1 MLPKSKQELRSI
13 LLPMI
18 NFRQDDKKFNYR
30 ISGILHREGKIL
42 FHKYINGKSWML
54 PGGRAEF
61 LEDSKETLQREFQE
75 ELNCVINVN
84 SLKYVVENFFKY
96 NQLDYHELEFIYHIE
111 LQDGTIPSDDFEVV
125 EFGVTYLFKWISI
138 EDLKIESIKPN
149 CLVQSLDKLLS
160 TDIQHFIH
168 K

>member
-1 MLPKSKQELRSI
+1 
-13 LLPMI
+13 MI
-18 NFRQDDKKFNYR
+18 NFRQDNKKFNYR

-42 FHKYINGKSWML
+42 FHRYVGGKSWLL

-75 ELNCVINVN
+75 ELNYSIEVK
-84 SLKYVVENFFKY
+84 SLKYVVENFFEY
-96 NQLDYHELEFIYHIE
+96 NQLAYHELEFIHHVE
-111 LQDGTIPSDDFEVV
+111 LKGGTIPSEEFEIE
-125 EFGVTYLFKWISI
+125 EFGVIYLFKWISI
-138 EDLKIESIKPN
+138 EDLQLESIKPN
-149 CLVQSLDKLLS
+149 CLVQSLENLLA

>member
-149 CLVQSLDKLLS
+149 CLVQSLDNLLS

>member
-1 MLPKSKQELRSI
+1 LLPKSKQELRSI

-149 CLVQSLDKLLS
+149 CLVQSLDNLLS

>member
-1 MLPKSKQELRSI
+1 
-13 LLPMI
+13 MI
-18 NFRQDDKKFNYR
+18 NFRQDNKKFNYR

-42 FHKYINGKSWML
+42 FHKYIDGKSWML

-75 ELNCVINVN
+75 ELDCTVNVK
-84 SLKYVVENFFKY
+84 SLKYVVENFFEY

-111 LQDGTIPSDDFEVV
+111 LHQGTIPTDDFEIK

-138 EDLKIESIKPN
+138 EDLKIESIKPT
-149 CLVQSLDKLLS
+149 CLVQSLDDLLA